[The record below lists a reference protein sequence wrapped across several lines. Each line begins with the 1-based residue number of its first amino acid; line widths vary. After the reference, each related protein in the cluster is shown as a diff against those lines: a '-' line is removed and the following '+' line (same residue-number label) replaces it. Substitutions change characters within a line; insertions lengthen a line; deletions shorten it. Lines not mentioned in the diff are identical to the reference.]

1 MVGRPGAHRLLP
13 RPRHRRRYRVGSG
26 VRSPKAARPNAA
38 AGYERLIFDPLE
50 PRLLLNAD
58 VLSVNLAQQA
68 AAAPVDHSLIV
79 QMVQATEQVNNQA
92 VTVQRVQVV
101 DQANNNAILAFGDLN
116 EISAISID
124 DR

>member
-1 MVGRPGAHRLLP
+1 M
-13 RPRHRRRYRVGSG
+13 S
-26 VRSPKAARPNAA
+26 A
-38 AGYERLIFDPLE
+38 AGYERLVFDPLE

-58 VLSVNLAQQA
+58 VLTVNLAQQG

-101 DQANNNAILAFGDLN
+101 DQSDNNAILAFGDLN
-116 EISAISID
+116 EISATL
-124 DR
+124 DRDRQRQQHDHHRRHVVRRPEGAGDFD